1 MTMPDRELRKEIL
14 KSFHTQFAEN
24 QRSNQQLFLKVIGFL
39 GAVVFGFVYVYENH
53 GYDLN
58 KLSYA
63 TLVSELLLSF
73 GAGAVTIISYSFR
86 RDQYVNAKIRKESGA
101 IGKNRI
107 FPESYNPCTFI
118 TSKNC
123 LSWMPDILALF
134 YLIFP
139 IFQIII
145 IYLYIDKAS
154 IIFRVGNCNK
164 FLTVIILIIG
174 ASTLLTIILPAFYF
188 TKLKKFCKTN
198 N

>member
-1 MTMPDRELRKEIL
+1 MAKPDRELRKEIL
-14 KSFHTQFAEN
+14 TSFHIQFAEN
-24 QRSNQQLFLKVIGFL
+24 QRSNQQLFLKIIGFL
-39 GAVVFGFVYVYENH
+39 GAVVLGFVYVYENH
-53 GYDLN
+53 GHDLN

-63 TLVSELLLSF
+63 TLVSEILLSF

-86 RDQYVNAKIRKESGA
+86 RDQYVNAKIRKECGV

-107 FPESYNPCTFI
+107 FPESYNPCAFI

-145 IYLYIDKAS
+145 ICLYVNKAS
-154 IIFRVGNCNK
+154 IIFRVVNCDML
-164 FLTVIILIIG
+164 LTGIILFVV
-174 ASTLLTIILPAFYF
+174 ASILFTIILPARYF
-188 TKLKKFCKTN
+188 GKLKKFCKAN
-198 N
+198 E